1 MERRTECKNVNR
13 DLCCVNPDHKER
25 RQGKNSMV
33 LIVSILH
40 KADGLGYLG
49 KPQYSNVWVNLTQA
63 CYLQMGIDTCLLSQA
78 QTAEDTLDISFDP
91 RGFVAEQNL
100 WFPLLEF

>member
-1 MERRTECKNVNR
+1 
-13 DLCCVNPDHKER
+13 
-25 RQGKNSMV
+25 MV

-100 WFPLLEF
+100 WFPLLEFQDPIPYRKIIGRLGEIDLYLEIN